1 MKDKYLEQAK
11 DEQWKVCIYGLG
23 FLGKRLRN
31 HIPQMFG
38 LIPDYYCDSED
49 RKVDEARID
58 DSKPMYREELRAL
71 CEPVIVFVLVDD
83 PYDIEIEEDLKE
95 NSNIYTYT
103 LRELA
108 LMDKVICEF
117 YGEELFDMYKKL

>member
-1 MKDKYLEQAK
+1 MKEKYLEQAK
-11 DEQWKVCIYGLG
+11 DKQWKVCTYGLG
-23 FLGKRLRN
+23 YLGKKLR
-31 HIPQMFG
+31 HTIPQMFG
-38 LIPDYYCDSED
+38 LNTDYYCDTD
-49 RKVDEARID
+49 DKKVDDAEYS
-58 DSKPMYREELRAL
+58 DSKSIYRRELKKIE
-71 CEPVIVFVLVDD
+71 EPVIVFVLVDD